1 MNDTE
6 TPNLEVLAPS
16 AVESLER
23 AAIDVQVS
31 TAHAYPRSL
40 KKFQTRALDMA
51 TIDEETAE
59 SCIYVRPVGGGKFA
73 EGASIRLAEIV
84 AASYGNL
91 RVAARIIEQTPR
103 FVRCEGVAHD
113 LETNYAGKSEVIE
126 ATLKK
131 DGTPYDERM
140 RVVIAKAC
148 LAKAYRD
155 AVFKVVPKALC
166 KQVIEA
172 AKKITNGTDKPVEE
186 RRKKAQAWVSTLKID
201 EKRVFTALGVQGW
214 PEVGNDQLATLTG
227 LKTSIADKD
236 VTIDE
241 AFPAADQMK
250 GASAPSMFAAG
261 EGKPAEQKPAD
272 PVAPT
277 PASTA
282 ATPEQEK
289 LIELRQLME
298 KASIKEATVITHMRA
313 LGIADESLSTLDE
326 VCANQ
331 PSAIA
336 AVLASWKTT
345 VKDLKKAQG
354 LA

>member
-1 MNDTE
+1 
-6 TPNLEVLAPS
+6 
-16 AVESLER
+16 
-23 AAIDVQVS
+23 
-31 TAHAYPRSL
+31 
-40 KKFQTRALDMA
+40 
-51 TIDEETAE
+51 
-59 SCIYVRPVGGGKFA
+59 
-73 EGASIRLAEIV
+73 
-84 AASYGNL
+84 
-91 RVAARIIEQTPR
+91 
-103 FVRCEGVAHD
+103 VAHD